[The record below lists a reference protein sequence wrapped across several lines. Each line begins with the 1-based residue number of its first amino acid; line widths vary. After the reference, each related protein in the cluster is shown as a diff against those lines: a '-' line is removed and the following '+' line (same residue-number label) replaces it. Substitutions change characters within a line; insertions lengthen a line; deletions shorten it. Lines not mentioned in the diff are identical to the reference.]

1 LCSNGVLFT
10 QAEAPERRARQVIA
24 TDPVDQIAQ
33 IARARALVQS
43 GRLQQL
49 RETGG
54 LSLAEIGRACGVNPS
69 TVHRWLRHEAL
80 PRGVAALALYELAAK
95 LSEALQEFL

>member
-1 LCSNGVLFT
+1 VSRG
-10 QAEAPERRARQVIA
+10 AREKSEVIA
-24 TDPVDQIAQ
+24 TDPVDEVAQ

-54 LSLAEIGRACGVNPS
+54 LSLAEIGRACGVDPS
-69 TVHRWLRHEAL
+69 TVHRWLRHETL

-95 LSEALQEFL
+95 LSETLRDFL